1 MKDRLFV
8 LLQYPL
14 PHHFLSRLVMLLTR
28 VEIAPVKNWMISVF
42 VRRYGI
48 RLDEL
53 AEPSPAAYPSFNSFF
68 TRALK
73 PGARPVVAGED
84 EIACPV
90 DGTVSQAGRIEHDR
104 IFQAKGHAYT
114 LEALLGGDVG
124 LAAEFADGSFA
135 TIYLSPRD
143 YHRVHMPEAGRL
155 RRMLYV
161 PGRLFSVNA
170 AAVRRVPELFARNER
185 MVCMFDTAHGPMA
198 VILVGA
204 LFVGSMETVW
214 GKPPAWINLHETN
227 RPHRHA
233 GVKYADYDEPA
244 SHVAL
249 ARGEEMGRFNMGS
262 TVIVLFAKN
271 AMQLDAAVRSGQ
283 PVKMGQLLGRW
294 LAPRAGGAE

>member
-28 VEIAPVKNWMISVF
+28 LKMGPVTRGMISFF
-42 VRRYGI
+42 VRRFKI
-48 RLDEL
+48 NLNEA
-53 AEPSPAAYPSFNSFF
+53 AETSISAYPSFNNFF

-73 PGARPVVAGED
+73 PGVRPVVVGER

-90 DGTVSQAGRIEHDR
+90 DGAVSQAGAIEQDR
-104 IFQAKGHAYT
+104 LYQAKGHDYT
-114 LEALLGGDVG
+114 LEALLGGDAK
-124 LAAEFADGSFA
+124 LAEEFANGSFA

-143 YHRVHMPEAGRL
+143 YHRIHMPDAGRL

-161 PGRLFSVNA
+161 PGRLFSVNTTTA
-170 AAVRRVPELFARNER
+170 RQVPGLFARNER
-185 MVCMFDTAHGPMA
+185 MVCVFDTAHGPMA

-214 GKPPAWINLHETN
+214 GGPPAWINLHGPAK
-227 RPHRHA
+227 PHRHP
-233 GVKYADYDEPA
+233 GVKYWDYTQHPEQIT
-244 SHVAL
+244 L

-262 TVIVLFAKN
+262 TVILLFAEN
-271 AMQLDAAVRSGQ
+271 AMQLDAAMREGE
-283 PVKMGQLLGRW
+283 PVKLGQLLGMW
-294 LAPRAGGAE
+294 NSV

>member
-28 VEIAPVKNWMISVF
+28 VKTRPVKNWMIAYF
-42 VRRYGI
+42 VRRFDI
-48 RLDEL
+48 RLDEV
-53 AEPSPAAYPSFNSFF
+53 AETSLAAYPSFNSFF

-73 PGARPVVAGED
+73 PGVRPIVGGER

-90 DGTVSQAGRIEHDR
+90 DGAVSQAGAIEKDR
-104 IFQAKGHAYT
+104 LYQAKGHDYT
-114 LEALLGGDVG
+114 LEALLGGDAG
-124 LAAEFADGSFA
+124 LAKEFANGTFA

-143 YHRVHMPEAGRL
+143 YHRIHMPEAGRL

-170 AAVRRVPELFARNER
+170 VAVRRVPELFARNER

-214 GKPPAWINLHETN
+214 GGPPMWINLHEPHK
-227 RPHRHA
+227 PHRHA
-233 GVKYADYDEPA
+233 GAKYADYSLNAEP
-244 SHVAL
+244 VAL
-249 ARGEEMGRFNMGS
+249 ARGDEMGRFNMGS
-262 TVIVLFAKN
+262 TVILLFAEN
-271 AMQLDAAVRSGQ
+271 AMQLDAAMRAGQ
-283 PVKMGQLLGRW
+283 PVKLGQRLGEW
-294 LAPRAGGAE
+294 NAA

>member
-28 VEIAPVKNWMISVF
+28 LRMGPVTRWMIALF
-42 VRRYGI
+42 VRRFNI
-48 RLDEL
+48 NL
-53 AEPSPAAYPSFNSFF
+53 AEAAETSIAAYPSFNRFF

-73 PGARPVVAGED
+73 PGARPVVGGEL

-90 DGTVSQAGRIEHDR
+90 DGAVSQAGAIAKDR
-104 IFQAKGHAYT
+104 LYQAKGHDYT
-114 LEALLGGDVG
+114 LEALLGGDAQ
-124 LAAEFADGSFA
+124 LAEAFANGSFA

-143 YHRVHMPEAGRL
+143 YHRIHMPDAGRL

-161 PGRLFSVNA
+161 PGRLFSVNTVTA
-170 AAVRRVPELFARNER
+170 QRVPGLFARNER
-185 MVCMFDTAHGPMA
+185 MICVFDTAHGPMA

-214 GKPPAWINLHETN
+214 GAPPAWLKLHEAN
-227 RPHRHA
+227 RPHAHA
-233 GVKYADYDEPA
+233 GAKYADYALHDEPIM
-244 SHVAL
+244 L

-262 TVIVLFAKN
+262 TVILLFAEN
-271 AMQLDAAVRSGQ
+271 AMRLDAAMREGE
-283 PVKMGQLLGRW
+283 PVKLGQRIGTW
-294 LAPRAGGAE
+294 NAA

>member
-1 MKDRLFV
+1 MKERLFV

-28 VEIAPVKNWMISVF
+28 VEFRPLKSWMISHF
-42 VRRYGI
+42 VRRFGI
-48 RLDEL
+48 SLDEV
-53 AEPSPAAYPSFNSFF
+53 AEPALAAYPSFNSFF

-73 PGARPVVAGED
+73 PGARPIVGGER

-90 DGTVSQAGRIEHDR
+90 DGAVSQAGAIEQDR
-104 IFQAKGHAYT
+104 VFQAKGHDYT
-114 LEALLGGDVG
+114 LEALLGGDAA
-124 LAAEFADGSFA
+124 LAREFANGSFA

-143 YHRVHMPEAGRL
+143 YHRIHMPEAGRL

-170 AAVRRVPELFARNER
+170 ATARQVPGLFARNER
-185 MVCMFDTAHGPMA
+185 MVCVFDTAHGPMA

-214 GKPPAWINLHETN
+214 GGPPMWINLHD
-227 RPHRHA
+227 PHKPHPHPGA
-233 GVKYADYDEPA
+233 KYADYTRPED
-244 SHVAL
+244 HVAL

-262 TVIVLFAKN
+262 TVIVLFAEK
-271 AMQLDAAVRSGQ
+271 AMRLDAA
-283 PVKMGQLLGRW
+283 M
-294 LAPRAGGAE
+294 RAGQAVKVGQRLGEWL